1 VFEIARLVR
10 ERQGVHVMSASATLS
25 AVVARRRESAGSARA
40 LRRARPARSG
50 SRTPLTL
57 TRRGR
62 LVFLG
67 LPVLAGSAALVV
79 LAVIFLV
86 PSTATATSEPVPGS
100 GTEQT
105 TVFPGQ
111 SLWELAVTADP
122 DRDPRDVMDEIVEL
136 NDLDSSV
143 LVAGQLLEVPAA

>member
-1 VFEIARLVR
+1 MPRAICRIVSTTTITSLA
-10 ERQGVHVMSASATLS
+10 SASTAKASLLGAPSCT
-25 AVVARRRESAGSARA
+25 
-40 LRRARPARSG
+40 RRARATARSA

-86 PSTATATSEPVPGS
+86 PSTATATSAPVPGS

-111 SLWELAVTADP
+111 SLWELAVAADP
-122 DRDPRDVMDEIVEL
+122 DRDPREVMDEIVEL

>member
-1 VFEIARLVR
+1 
-10 ERQGVHVMSASATLS
+10 MSASATLS
-25 AVVARRRESAGSARA
+25 AVVERRRGTAAAGGLGRA
-40 LRRARPARSG
+40 ARRARPAGSG

-86 PSTATATSEPVPGS
+86 PSTATATSEPVPGP
-100 GTEQT
+100 GTEQA

-122 DRDPRDVMDEIVEL
+122 DRDPREVMDEIVEL

>member
-1 VFEIARLVR
+1 
-10 ERQGVHVMSASATLS
+10 MSASATLS
-25 AVVARRRESAGSARA
+25 AVVARRRESAGSARGLGRA
-40 LRRARPARSG
+40 LRRARPVRSG

-62 LVFLG
+62 LVFVG
-67 LPVLAGSAALVV
+67 LPVLAGSAALIV

-86 PSTATATSEPVPGS
+86 PSTATATSEPVLGP
-100 GTEQT
+100 GTEQA

-122 DRDPRDVMDEIVEL
+122 DRDPREVMDEIVEL

>member
-1 VFEIARLVR
+1 
-10 ERQGVHVMSASATLS
+10 MSASATLS
-25 AVVARRRESAGSARA
+25 AVGARRREPAGPVRGLGRA
-40 LRRARPARSG
+40 LRRARPVRSAP
-50 SRTPLTL
+50 RTPLTL

-86 PSTATATSEPVPGS
+86 PSTATATSESVPGS

-111 SLWELAVTADP
+111 SLWEIAATADP
-122 DRDPRDVMDEIVEL
+122 DRDPREVMDEIVEL

>member
-1 VFEIARLVR
+1 
-10 ERQGVHVMSASATLS
+10 MSASATLS
-25 AVVARRRESAGSARA
+25 AVVTRRREPAGPARGLGRA
-40 LRRARPARSG
+40 LRRARPAR

-79 LAVIFLV
+79 LAVVFLV
-86 PSTATATSEPVPGS
+86 PSTATATSAPVPGA
-100 GTEQT
+100 GTEQA

-111 SLWELAVTADP
+111 SLWELAVAADP

-143 LVAGQLLEVPAA
+143 LVAGQLLEVPAG

>member
-1 VFEIARLVR
+1 
-10 ERQGVHVMSASATLS
+10 MSASATLTP
-25 AVVARRRESAGSARA
+25 VVARRRESAGSARGLGRA
-40 LRRARPARSG
+40 LRRARPARSA

-86 PSTATATSEPVPGS
+86 PSTATATSAPVPGS

-122 DRDPRDVMDEIVEL
+122 DRDPREVMDEIVEL

>member
-1 VFEIARLVR
+1 
-10 ERQGVHVMSASATLS
+10 MSASATLS
-25 AVVARRRESAGSARA
+25 AVVARRRGSAGAAGGLGRA
-40 LRRARPARSG
+40 ARRARPAG

-86 PSTATATSEPVPGS
+86 PSTATATSEPVPGP

-111 SLWELAVTADP
+111 SLWEIAVTADP
-122 DRDPRDVMDEIVEL
+122 DRDPREVMDEIVEL

-143 LVAGQLLEVPAA
+143 LVAGRLLEVPAA

>member
-1 VFEIARLVR
+1 
-10 ERQGVHVMSASATLS
+10 MSASATLS
-25 AVVARRRESAGSARA
+25 AVVARRHGSAGAAGGLGRA
-40 LRRARPARSG
+40 ARRARSAR

-86 PSTATATSEPVPGS
+86 PSTATATSEPVLGS

-122 DRDPRDVMDEIVEL
+122 DRDPREVMDEIVEL

>member
-1 VFEIARLVR
+1 MALPALV
-10 ERQGVHVMSASATLS
+10 EQ
-25 AVVARRRESAGSARA
+25 
-40 LRRARPARSG
+40 P
-50 SRTPLTL
+50 
-57 TRRGR
+57 
-62 LVFLG
+62 
-67 LPVLAGSAALVV
+67 ALVV
-79 LAVIFLV
+79 LAVIFIV

-122 DRDPRDVMDEIVEL
+122 DRDPREVMDEIVEL